1 VRDAKIARQ
10 AISEKMLPRFALIL
24 PLLSACTLA
33 QAPSFPRPSYFR
45 QTFARAQTR
54 VELQSPVRLGDFVV
68 DGKLELSLKSY
79 IELVMSNNTDIQIEF
94 LTVEAPKDAILR
106 AMQTWDPLGTASFS
120 STRATTPATGALQGA
135 TTVVSLSQPATFD
148 FQQTLPTGMTYTVGF
163 AGSKSTTNSAFQTLN
178 PALGANLSVN
188 FSQPLLR
195 NRGAAVNRINL
206 MMARGR
212 ASISE
217 LTLRATLLQMV
228 NSAENAYWDVIQ
240 ARENLRVQ
248 QSALSLAQESLK
260 LSQKELDLGAI
271 SPLDIYNPEQ
281 QAATA
286 QLGVSQA
293 EYALEQSWNA
303 LRKQIGADL
312 VPAIRTLPV
321 VLTETA
327 EPPARRLDFDAED
340 EVSKAEGVRP
350 EVRSATESLSV
361 DDLGIRQAKNEILP
375 DVEFTG
381 GYTTQGVGGIYYPGT
396 SVLDASGITSPAAPL
411 PGGFSDALR
420 QMFQFGYPVYS
431 FGLNLTLPIRTH
443 AAAADMADA
452 MVQKKRDA
460 LTLRTVQ
467 QQVRLNV
474 LNALSSLNSSREALK
489 LAVTA
494 RDFAQK
500 YLDAENQKYQ
510 LGVDPMQ
517 FVLQAQTQ
525 LSQAESAVVQNQVG
539 LRRNLLNLLTQTGEL
554 LDERGIVVK

>member
-1 VRDAKIARQ
+1 
-10 AISEKMLPRFALIL
+10 MPPRFVLIL
-24 PLLSACTLA
+24 PLLSACALS

-54 VELQSPVRLGDFVV
+54 VELQNPVRLGDFVV
-68 DGKLELSLKSY
+68 DGKLELSLKNY
-79 IELVMSNNTDIQIEF
+79 LELVMANNTDIQIEF

-106 AMQTWDPLGTASFS
+106 AMQTWDPLGAASFT
-120 STRATTPATGALQGA
+120 STRSTTPATGALQGA
-135 TTVVSLSQPATFD
+135 STVVSLSQPANFS
-148 FQQTLPTGMTYTVGF
+148 FQQTLPTGMEYTIGF
-163 AGSKSTTNSAFQTLN
+163 SGSKSTTNSAFQSLN
-178 PALGANLSVN
+178 PALGSNLSVS

-195 NRGAAVNRINL
+195 NRGASVNRINL

-212 ASISE
+212 ANISGFA
-217 LTLRATLLQMV
+217 LRAALLQMV
-228 NSAENAYWDVIQ
+228 NTAENAYWDVIQ

-248 QSALSLAQESLK
+248 QNALSLAQESLK
-260 LSQKELDLGAI
+260 LSQKELELGAI

-286 QLGVSQA
+286 QLSVSQA
-293 EYALEQSWNA
+293 QYALEQTWNA

-312 VPAIRTLPV
+312 VPSVRSLPV
-321 VLTETA
+321 VLTESA
-327 EPPARRLDFDAED
+327 EPPAGGLDFDSEEA
-340 EVSKAEGVRP
+340 VSKAEAARP
-350 EVRSATESLSV
+350 EVKSAAESLSL

-375 DVEFTG
+375 NVELTG

-396 SVLDASGITSPAAPL
+396 SVLDTSGNTSTAAPV
-411 PGGFSDALR
+411 PGGFADALH

-431 FGLNLTLPIRTH
+431 FGLNVTLPIRNH
-443 AAAADMADA
+443 AAEADMADA
-452 MVQKKRDA
+452 MVQKKHDA
-460 LTLRTVQ
+460 LTLRTVE

>member
-1 VRDAKIARQ
+1 
-10 AISEKMLPRFALIL
+10 MLPRTALIL
-24 PLLSACTLA
+24 PLLSACALS

-54 VELQSPVRLGDFVV
+54 VELQNPVHLGDFVTG
-68 DGKLELSLKSY
+68 GKLELSLKSY
-79 IELVMSNNTDIQIEF
+79 LELVMANNTDVQIEF
-94 LTVEAPKDAILR
+94 LTVEQPKDAILR
-106 AMQTWDPLGTASFS
+106 AMQTWDPLGTASFT

-135 TTVVSLSQPATFD
+135 STVDSLSQPASFN
-148 FQQTLPTGMTYTVGF
+148 FQQTLPTGMTYSVGF

-178 PALGANLSVN
+178 PALAASLFAS

-212 ASISE
+212 ANISE
-217 LTLRATLLQMV
+217 ANLRAALLQLV
-228 NSAENAYWDVIQ
+228 YTAENAYWDVVQ

-248 QSALSLAQESLK
+248 QSALNLAQESLK

-271 SPLDIYNPEQ
+271 SRLDIYNPEQ
-281 QAATA
+281 QEATA
-286 QLGVSQA
+286 QLGVSQSQ
-293 EYALEQSWNA
+293 YALEQSWNA

-312 VPAIRTLPV
+312 SPAVRGLPV

-327 EPPARRLDFDAED
+327 EPPTGRLDFDAED
-340 EVSKAEGVRP
+340 AVRQGQAIRP
-350 EVRSATESLSV
+350 EVRAALESLNV

-375 DVEFTG
+375 DVELTG
-381 GYTTQGVGGIYYPGT
+381 GYTTQGIGGIYFPGT
-396 SVLDASGITSPAAPL
+396 SVLNANGSASAAPPI
-411 PGGFSDALR
+411 PGGFNDALR
-420 QMFQFGYPVYS
+420 QMFQFGYPVYT
-431 FGLNLTLPIRTH
+431 FGLNLTLPIRNH
-443 AAAADMADA
+443 AAMADMDDA
-452 MVQKKRDA
+452 LVQKKRDA
-460 LTLRTVQ
+460 LTVRNIQ
-467 QQVRLNV
+467 QQVRLSV
-474 LNALSSLNSSREALK
+474 LNAVSSLNSSREALK